1 MSDGRIKYAPTA
13 GPRVRGVTVLELMVV
28 IAIIAIATAV
38 AVPDLSAWLVN
49 ARIRE
54 AAGHMEQDM
63 QWARSYALKTDQ
75 PVYVQT
81 GYFSETGGG
90 TACWWTASLSAGGT
104 PLLNNAP
111 NMENPNVATPG
122 VTQPVLFQ
130 TRYPDVSCRYVELY
144 NGGLPTISPPALGT
158 TYDLEFSPDGTILAS
173 TNGQPYAL
181 TYGAMLFSARTN
193 PTGYAQWLAAYY
205 GAGELRSCATQT
217 GLAAAASYSCVIS

>member
-1 MSDGRIKYAPTA
+1 MSRRHIKYALVA
-13 GPRVRGVTVLELMVV
+13 RARVRGVTMLELMVV

-38 AVPDLSAWLVN
+38 AVPDLSPWLVN

-63 QWARSYALKTDQ
+63 QWARSYALKADQ

-81 GYFSETGGG
+81 GYFSEAGGG
-90 TACWWTASLSAGGT
+90 TACWWTASLNTAGT
-104 PLLNNAP
+104 PLLDNAP
-111 NMENPNVATPG
+111 NMENPNIAIPG

-130 TRYPDVSCRYVELY
+130 TRYSDVSCQYVEL
-144 NGGLPTISPPALGT
+144 NNAGLPMIPPPALGA
-158 TYDLEFSPDGTILAS
+158 TYDLEFAPNGTILAS
-173 TNGQPYAL
+173 TDGQPYSL

-193 PTGYAQWLAAYY
+193 PSQFAQWLAVFY

-217 GLAAAASYSCVIS
+217 GPAAAPPYSCVIS

>member
-1 MSDGRIKYAPTA
+1 MSNGRIKYAPTA
-13 GPRVRGVTVLELMVV
+13 ELRARGVTVLELMVV

-81 GYFSETGGG
+81 GYFSETAGG
-90 TACWWTASLSAGGT
+90 TACWWTASLSVTGT

-111 NMENPNVATPG
+111 NMENPNIPIAG
-122 VTQPVLFQ
+122 VTPVLFQ

-144 NGGLPTISPPALGT
+144 NGGLPTILPPALGA
-158 TYDLEFSPDGTILAS
+158 TYDLKFSPDGTIWGS
-173 TNGQPYAL
+173 TNGASYSL
-181 TYGAMLFSARTN
+181 TYGAMMFSARTN
-193 PTGYAQWLAAYY
+193 PANYAQWLAAYY

-217 GLAAAASYSCVIS
+217 GPAAAPPYSCVIS

>member
-1 MSDGRIKYAPTA
+1 MGKGRIKNSPAA
-13 GPRVRGVTVLELMVV
+13 RLRARGVTVLELMVV

-81 GYFSETGGG
+81 GYFSEAGGG
-90 TACWWTASLSAGGT
+90 TACWWTASLSVAGT
-104 PLLNNAP
+104 YLLNNAP
-111 NMENPNVATPG
+111 NMENPNMPIAG
-122 VTQPVLFQ
+122 VTPVLFQ

-144 NGGLPTISPPALGT
+144 NGGLPPILPPALGA
-158 TYDLEFSPDGTILAS
+158 TYYLEFSPNGTIWGS
-173 TNGQPYAL
+173 TSGTSYSL
-181 TYGAMLFSARTN
+181 TYGAMMFSARTN
-193 PTGYAQWLAAYY
+193 PANYAQWLAAYY

-217 GLAAAASYSCVIS
+217 GPSAAPPYSCVIS